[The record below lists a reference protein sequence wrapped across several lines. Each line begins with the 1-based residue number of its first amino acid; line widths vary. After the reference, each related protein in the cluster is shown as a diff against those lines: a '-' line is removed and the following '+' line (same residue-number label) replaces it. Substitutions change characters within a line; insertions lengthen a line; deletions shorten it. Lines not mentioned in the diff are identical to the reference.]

1 MDSTSLSE
9 IGAMLRA
16 TLTTVEDRSE
26 HRHVVKG
33 HLAKA
38 LKSEGDKGPYLHRHN
53 FNAFA
58 PVESHQDEG
67 LCIGNSKPDAAIN
80 ISACACSSLLLVLV
94 LQACYGMNLPE
105 SVLKP
110 RARYRYRGSGLNYCS
125 Y

>member
-67 LCIGNSKPDAAIN
+67 LCIGNSKPDAAI
-80 ISACACSSLLLVLV
+80 

-110 RARYRYRGSGLNYCS
+110 RARYRYRGSGLNYC
-125 Y
+125 YY